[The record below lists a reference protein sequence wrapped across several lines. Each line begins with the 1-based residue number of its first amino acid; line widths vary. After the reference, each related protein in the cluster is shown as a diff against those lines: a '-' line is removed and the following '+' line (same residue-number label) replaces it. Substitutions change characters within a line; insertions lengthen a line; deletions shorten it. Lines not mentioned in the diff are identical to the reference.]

1 MEKHQQ
7 FSSSP
12 SFLLIG
18 RDMPETCRKQILIKH
33 LDPSKIVVIF
43 PQTEFRVEKVI
54 KKTRDKLYLKY
65 KGSGNSFNS
74 FIDRKGI
81 AM

>member
-1 MEKHQQ
+1 MEKYQQ
-7 FSSSP
+7 FLSSP

-33 LDPSKIVVIF
+33 VDKSKIVVIF

-54 KKTRDKLYLKY
+54 KKR
-65 KGSGNSFNS
+65 
-74 FIDRKGI
+74 
-81 AM
+81 

>member
-1 MEKHQQ
+1 MEKYQQ
-7 FSSSP
+7 FLSSP

-54 KKTRDKLYLKY
+54 KKR
-65 KGSGNSFNS
+65 
-74 FIDRKGI
+74 
-81 AM
+81 

>member
-1 MEKHQQ
+1 MEKYQQ
-7 FSSSP
+7 FLSSP

-54 KKTRDKLYLKY
+54 KKVTHDMSSEKGDRWVSKKDKV
-65 KGSGNSFNS
+65 
-74 FIDRKGI
+74 
-81 AM
+81 

>member
-54 KKTRDKLYLKY
+54 KKVTYDMSSEKGDRWVSKKDKV
-65 KGSGNSFNS
+65 
-74 FIDRKGI
+74 
-81 AM
+81 